1 MPLRLELSRPL
12 ELFRRDRG
20 DEHAAGFRAY
30 RSNTLTRAL
39 CEAMLTRVASVA
51 RRTLAAP
58 TVHLRQGSRGA
69 SSSSPWRVPRACA
82 RRFAGAPISGAH
94 RRVTCSDSRRHVAAC
109 AASSKTEPSAGS
121 TSDFDPETET
131 VGVLRR
137 RADALAVQVRA
148 ALEVCDVD
156 ALKARLSDLDIRAAD
171 GALWDRP
178 AAAKAVMAELADV
191 KAQLDTADSFQT
203 TLEEARMGLEMV
215 QELDASS
222 GSRDALANDEL
233 DDAETIA
240 SERAYYLGETAAACA
255 SLNAALE
262 AWETRRLLA
271 GPFDDKNAVVYVYAG
286 AGGTDAQDWA
296 EMLERAYVS
305 WAAKR
310 DAFAVRVVERAAGDE
325 AGLKS
330 ATLEVDGP
338 FAYGLLRS
346 EKGTHRLVRQS
357 PFKKDATRQT
367 SFAAVD
373 VVPNLY
379 GSSESAYG
387 SNESA
392 FADAFGGDWERDC
405 ETTTTRAGG
414 AGGQNVNKVETAVR
428 MKHTPTGISVRC
440 DEERT
445 QSANRAKATARLRAK
460 LVVEAEAQRAAT
472 FAEIRGDVVRAE
484 WGQQIRNYVLH
495 PYKLVKDVRTGVET
509 ADVDGVLSGNLDAFM
524 SAYLRFAETKRREA
538 EEEARREA

>member
-1 MPLRLELSRPL
+1 M
-12 ELFRRDRG
+12 
-20 DEHAAGFRAY
+20 
-30 RSNTLTRAL
+30 
-39 CEAMLTRVASVA
+39 
-51 RRTLAAP
+51 
-58 TVHLRQGSRGA
+58 
-69 SSSSPWRVPRACA
+69 
-82 RRFAGAPISGAH
+82 
-94 RRVTCSDSRRHVAAC
+94 
-109 AASSKTEPSAGS
+109 
-121 TSDFDPETET
+121 
-131 VGVLRR
+131 
-137 RADALAVQVRA
+137 QVRA

-178 AAAKAVMAELADV
+178 EAAKAVMAELADV
-191 KAQLDTADSFQT
+191 KAQLHVVDSFQT
-203 TLEEARMGLEMV
+203 TLEEANMGLEMV

-222 GSRDALANDEL
+222 GSESSD
-233 DDAETIA
+233 
-240 SERAYYLGETAAACA
+240 RARVRPRRTAAACA
-255 SLNAALE
+255 SLRAALE

-271 GPFDDKNAVVYVYAG
+271 GPFDDKGAVVYVYAG

-305 WAAKR
+305 RRRGAT
-310 DAFAVRVVERAAGDE
+310 VPPRASSARARRA

-330 ATLEVDGP
+330 ATLVVDGP
-338 FAYGLLRS
+338 SRTACLVEG
-346 EKGTHRLVRQS
+346 GTHRLVRQS

-379 GSSESAYG
+379 GSSESAS

-405 ETTTTRAGG
+405 ETTTMRAGG

-445 QSANRAKATARLRAK
+445 QSANARRRSRDC
-460 LVVEAEAQRAAT
+460 VRSSRWAEAQRAAT

-495 PYKLVKDVRTGVET
+495 RT
-509 ADVDGVLSGNLDAFM
+509 S
-524 SAYLRFAETKRREA
+524 S
-538 EEEARREA
+538 